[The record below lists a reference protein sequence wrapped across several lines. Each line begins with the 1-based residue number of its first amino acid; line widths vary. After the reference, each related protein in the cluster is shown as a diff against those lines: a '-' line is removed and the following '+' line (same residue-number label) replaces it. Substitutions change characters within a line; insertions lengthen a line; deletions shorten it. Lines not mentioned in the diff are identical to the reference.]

1 MNFEITAIR
10 YQMPGKNFEEKTQNA
25 QKFVAQLPIPSM
37 VYLKRE
43 PDNVY
48 SSNAIAVYYQNYN
61 KIGYISENYTKEIQR
76 VFPQEQSSTTI
87 VKAKVI
93 GKVGYI
99 TLTADVDIPKECLLP
114 PEPYKR
120 KIDPSPFDISM
131 PFMEEEN
138 KIELVTSLLL
148 PRDFKD
154 EDAEELIR
162 LSEHYCAQIPLTL
175 CDVDCK
181 NTSRI
186 LNKLKDF
193 TNNHSAISSSTK
205 KKLENLCHKIQ
216 NLVANIHREEDRN
229 KIYETHLVRM
239 KKFFSNEKDG
249 FFKRYDDNYLKVP
262 LGLAKT
268 EVIESEI
275 NRLTAWLDKVP
286 RGIFHS
292 HNLKKKDIVPQMR
305 YLHLSRSEMYDI
317 MGTELV
323 VLRLKEQLYQNELIK
338 NLESYTKQQNAVPDE
353 VCIPDDCRDAIN
365 KVMKPT
371 FTLPNKVVKISRNQ
385 IEKAAYVIDLTANVQ
400 VAMLMAISIDVEAI
414 RSGTKCID
422 FIRALIG
429 IGVLKY
435 SDDKA
440 IKNMSDGMNK
450 KLKTLKRN
458 KEHVSSNHPDYLLWK
473 DKDKEI
479 GKEIYKAMTTEELS
493 SVVF

>member
-10 YQMPGKNFEEKTQNA
+10 YQMPGKDFEEKTNNA
-25 QKFVAQLPIPSM
+25 KEFVAQLPIPSS

-61 KIGYISENYTKEIQR
+61 KIGYVSENYTKEIQR
-76 VFPQEQSSTTI
+76 AFPQEQSTTTI

-120 KIDPSPFDISM
+120 RIDPSPFDISM

-138 KIELVTSLLL
+138 KIELVTNLLL
-148 PRDFKD
+148 PRDFND
-154 EDAEELIR
+154 EDAEELIN
-162 LSEHYCAQIPLTL
+162 LSEYYYTQIPLTL

-186 LNKLKDF
+186 LDKLKKFIND
-193 TNNHSAISSSTK
+193 HPAISSSTK
-205 KKLENLCHKIQ
+205 KKLEDLCHKIQ

-229 KIYETHLVRM
+229 KIYENHLARM
-239 KKFFSNEKDG
+239 KEFFSNEKDG
-249 FFKRYDDNYLKVP
+249 FFKRYDDNYLKAP
-262 LGLAKT
+262 LGLANMDVLK
-268 EVIESEI
+268 SEY
-275 NRLTAWLDKVP
+275 NRLTDWLDKVP

-292 HNLKKKDIVPQMR
+292 HNLQKKDIVPQMR
-305 YLHLSRSEMYDI
+305 YLHLSRREMYDI

-323 VLRLKEQLYQNELIK
+323 VLRLKKQLYQNESIT
-338 NLESYTKQQNAVPDE
+338 NQESNTDQQNVVPDE
-353 VCIPDDCRDAIN
+353 VIIPDDCRDASN

-371 FTLPNKVVKISRNQ
+371 FTLPNGAVMNSRKQ
-385 IEKAAYVIDLTANVQ
+385 IVKAASVIDLTANVQ
-400 VAMLMAISIDVEAI
+400 VAMLMAISIEVKAI
-414 RSGTKCID
+414 RPGTKCID

-429 IGVLKY
+429 IKVLKY
-435 SDDKA
+435 SNENA
-440 IKNMSDGMNK
+440 IKKMANGMYK
-450 KLKTLKRN
+450 KLHGSQK
-458 KEHVSSNHPDYLLWK
+458 K
-473 DKDKEI
+473 DKKVLPLPPKHIQWKETDKTI
-479 GKEIYKAMTTEELS
+479 GDDIYKAMTTEEL
-493 SVVF
+493 

>member
-186 LNKLKDF
+186 LYKLKDF

-286 RGIFHS
+286 RVIFHS
-292 HNLKKKDIVPQMR
+292 HNLKKKDIIPQMR
-305 YLHLSRSEMYDI
+305 YLHLSRREMYDI

-338 NLESYTKQQNAVPDE
+338 NLESYSEQQNAVPDE

-365 KVMKPT
+365 KVMTPS

-414 RSGTKCID
+414 RSGTKSID

-479 GKEIYKAMTTEELS
+479 GKEIYKAMTTE
-493 SVVF
+493 

>member
-186 LNKLKDF
+186 LYKLKDF

-305 YLHLSRSEMYDI
+305 YLHLSRREMYDI

-365 KVMKPT
+365 KVMTPS

-414 RSGTKCID
+414 RSGTKSID

-479 GKEIYKAMTTEELS
+479 GKEIYKAMTTEEL
-493 SVVF
+493 

>member
-1 MNFEITAIR
+1 M
-10 YQMPGKNFEEKTQNA
+10 
-25 QKFVAQLPIPSM
+25 
-37 VYLKRE
+37 KRE

-305 YLHLSRSEMYDI
+305 YLHLSRREMYDI

-338 NLESYTKQQNAVPDE
+338 NLESYSEQQNAVPDE

-365 KVMKPT
+365 KVMTPS

-385 IEKAAYVIDLTANVQ
+385 IVKAAYVIDLTANVQ

-479 GKEIYKAMTTEELS
+479 GKEIYKAMTT
-493 SVVF
+493 

>member
-186 LNKLKDF
+186 LYKLKDF

-292 HNLKKKDIVPQMR
+292 HNLKKKDIIPQMR
-305 YLHLSRSEMYDI
+305 YLHLSRREMYDI

-338 NLESYTKQQNAVPDE
+338 NLESYSEQQNAVPDE

-365 KVMKPT
+365 KVMTPS

-414 RSGTKCID
+414 RSGTKSID
-422 FIRALIG
+422 FIRAFIG

-479 GKEIYKAMTTEELS
+479 GKEIYKAMTTE
-493 SVVF
+493 

>member
-10 YQMPGKNFEEKTQNA
+10 YQMPGKNFEEKTKNA

-305 YLHLSRSEMYDI
+305 YLHLSRREMYDI

-414 RSGTKCID
+414 RSGTKSID

-479 GKEIYKAMTTEELS
+479 GKEIYKAMTTE
-493 SVVF
+493 

>member
-229 KIYETHLVRM
+229 KIYETHLVKM

-292 HNLKKKDIVPQMR
+292 HNLKKKDIIPQMR
-305 YLHLSRSEMYDI
+305 YLHLSRREMYDI

-338 NLESYTKQQNAVPDE
+338 NLESYSEQQNAVPDE

-365 KVMKPT
+365 KVMTPS

-385 IEKAAYVIDLTANVQ
+385 IVKAAYVIDLTANVQ

-479 GKEIYKAMTTEELS
+479 GKEIYKAMTTE
-493 SVVF
+493 

>member
-186 LNKLKDF
+186 LYKLKDF

-305 YLHLSRSEMYDI
+305 YLHLSRREMYDI

-338 NLESYTKQQNAVPDE
+338 NLESYSEQQNAVPDE

-365 KVMKPT
+365 KVMTPS

-414 RSGTKCID
+414 RSGTKSID

-479 GKEIYKAMTTEELS
+479 GKEIYKAMTTE
-493 SVVF
+493 

>member
-305 YLHLSRSEMYDI
+305 YLHLSRREMYDI

-400 VAMLMAISIDVEAI
+400 VAMLMAISIDVGAI
-414 RSGTKCID
+414 RSGTKSID

-479 GKEIYKAMTTEELS
+479 GKEIYKAMTTE
-493 SVVF
+493 

>member
-186 LNKLKDF
+186 LYKLKDF

-292 HNLKKKDIVPQMR
+292 HNLKKKDIIPQMR
-305 YLHLSRSEMYDI
+305 YLHLSRREMYDI

-338 NLESYTKQQNAVPDE
+338 NLESYSEQQNAVPDE

-365 KVMKPT
+365 KVMTPS

-414 RSGTKCID
+414 RSGTKSID

-479 GKEIYKAMTTEELS
+479 GKEIYKAMTTE
-493 SVVF
+493 

>member
-292 HNLKKKDIVPQMR
+292 HNLKKKDIIPQMR
-305 YLHLSRSEMYDI
+305 YLHLSRREMYDI

-338 NLESYTKQQNAVPDE
+338 NLESYSEQQNAVPDE
-353 VCIPDDCRDAIN
+353 VCIPEDCRDAIN
-365 KVMKPT
+365 KVMTPS

-385 IEKAAYVIDLTANVQ
+385 IVKAAYVIDLTANVQ

-479 GKEIYKAMTTEELS
+479 GKEIYKAMTTEEL
-493 SVVF
+493 

>member
-87 VKAKVI
+87 IKAKVI

-239 KKFFSNEKDG
+239 KKFFSNENDG

-305 YLHLSRSEMYDI
+305 YLHLSRREMYDI

-414 RSGTKCID
+414 RSGTKSID

-479 GKEIYKAMTTEELS
+479 GKEIYKAMTTE
-493 SVVF
+493 

>member
-10 YQMPGKNFEEKTQNA
+10 YQMPGKNFEEKTKNA
-25 QKFVAQLPIPSM
+25 KDFVAQLPIPSM

-76 VFPQEQSSTTI
+76 VFPPELSSTTI

-93 GKVGYI
+93 GKIGNI
-99 TLTADVDIPKECLLP
+99 TLTADVDTPKECLLA

-120 KIDPSPFDISM
+120 RIAPSPFDISM

-138 KIELVTSLLL
+138 KIELVTNLLL
-148 PRDFKD
+148 PRDFNDK
-154 EDAEELIR
+154 DAEELIN
-162 LSEHYCAQIPLTL
+162 LSEYYYTQIPLTL

-229 KIYETHLVRM
+229 KIYENHLARM
-239 KKFFSNEKDG
+239 KEFFSNEKDG

-305 YLHLSRSEMYDI
+305 YLHLSRREMYDI

-338 NLESYTKQQNAVPDE
+338 NLESYSEQQNAVPDE

-371 FTLPNKVVKISRNQ
+371 FTLPNKAVMISRNQ
-385 IEKAAYVIDLTANVQ
+385 IVKAAYVIDLTANVQ
-400 VAMLMAISIDVEAI
+400 VAMLMAISIDVKAI

-440 IKNMSDGMNK
+440 IKNMSNGMNK

-479 GKEIYKAMTTEELS
+479 GKEIYKAMTTKD
-493 SVVF
+493 V

>member
-1 MNFEITAIR
+1 MKFVITAIR
-10 YQMPGKNFEEKTQNA
+10 YQMPGKDFDEQSHNA
-25 QKFVAQLPIPSM
+25 QEFVAQLPIPST

-43 PDNVY
+43 PDNIY
-48 SSNAIAVYYQNYN
+48 SPNAIAVYYQNYN
-61 KIGYISENYTKEIQR
+61 KIGYVSENYTKEIQR

-87 VKAKVI
+87 KAKVI

-120 KIDPSPFDISM
+120 RIDPSPFDISM

-154 EDAEELIR
+154 EDVEELIR

-193 TNNHSAISSSTK
+193 INNHSAISSSTK

-239 KKFFSNEKDG
+239 KEFFSNEKDG
-249 FFKRYDDNYLKVP
+249 FFKRYDDNYLKSP
-262 LGLAKT
+262 LNLAET
-268 EVIESEI
+268 DVIKSEI

-292 HNLKKKDIVPQMR
+292 HNLRKKDIAPQMR
-305 YLHLSRSEMYDI
+305 YLHLSRREMYDI

-323 VLRLKEQLYQNELIK
+323 VLRLKEQLYQNELIE
-338 NLESYTKQQNAVPDE
+338 NQESYTEQQNAVPDE
-353 VCIPDDCRDAIN
+353 IYIPDDCRDAII

-371 FTLPNKVVKISRNQ
+371 FTLPNGVVKISRNQ
-385 IEKAAYVIDLTANVQ
+385 IVKAAYVIDLTTNVQ

-440 IKNMSDGMNK
+440 IENMSDGMNK
-450 KLKTLKRN
+450 KLRTWERN
-458 KEHVSSNHPDYLLWK
+458 KEHVSSNHPAYLLWK
-473 DKDKEI
+473 NKKDKEI
-479 GKEIYKAMTTEELS
+479 GEKIYKAMTTE
-493 SVVF
+493 

>member
-120 KIDPSPFDISM
+120 KIDPSPFEISM

-292 HNLKKKDIVPQMR
+292 HNLKKKDIIPQMR
-305 YLHLSRSEMYDI
+305 YLHLSRREMYDI

-338 NLESYTKQQNAVPDE
+338 NLESYSEQQNAVPDE

-365 KVMKPT
+365 KVITPS

-414 RSGTKCID
+414 RSGTKSID

-479 GKEIYKAMTTEELS
+479 GKEIYKAMTTEEL
-493 SVVF
+493 

>member
-1 MNFEITAIR
+1 MNFDITAIR
-10 YQMPGKNFEEKTQNA
+10 YQMPGKDFEEKTKNA
-25 QKFVAQLPIPSM
+25 KEFVAQLPIPSM

-61 KIGYISENYTKEIQR
+61 KIGYISENYTKEIRR
-76 VFPQEQSSTTI
+76 VFPSEQSSTTI

-93 GKVGYI
+93 GKIGYI
-99 TLTADVDIPKECLLP
+99 TLTADVDIPKECLLA

-120 KIDPSPFDISM
+120 RISPSPFDISM

-138 KIELVTSLLL
+138 KIELVTNLLL
-148 PRDFKD
+148 PRDFND
-154 EDAEELIR
+154 EDAEELIN
-162 LSEHYCAQIPLTL
+162 LSEYYYTQIPLTL

-193 TNNHSAISSSTK
+193 TNNHSTISSSTK
-205 KKLENLCHKIQ
+205 KKLEDLCHKIQ

-229 KIYETHLVRM
+229 KIYENHLARM
-239 KKFFSNEKDG
+239 KEFFSNEKDG
-249 FFKRYDDNYLKVP
+249 FFKRYDENYLKVP

-268 EVIESEI
+268 DVIESEI

-305 YLHLSRSEMYDI
+305 YLHLSRREMYDI

-338 NLESYTKQQNAVPDE
+338 NQDTYSDQQNVVPDE
-353 VCIPDDCRDAIN
+353 VIIPDDCREAIS

-371 FTLPNKVVKISRNQ
+371 FTLPNKVVMNSRNQ
-385 IEKAAYVIDLTANVQ
+385 IIKAASVIDLTTNVQ
-400 VAMLMAISIDVEAI
+400 VAMLMAVAMEVKAI
-414 RSGTKCID
+414 RPGTKCID

-429 IGVLKY
+429 IGVLEY
-435 SDDKA
+435 SDEKA
-440 IKNMSDGMNK
+440 IKNMADGMNRKLHGSQK
-450 KLKTLKRN
+450 KDKKVPSLPP
-458 KEHVSSNHPDYLLWK
+458 NHLLWTGT
-473 DKDKEI
+473 DRNI
-479 GKEIYKAMTTEELS
+479 GDAIYKAMTTEEL
-493 SVVF
+493 

>member
-87 VKAKVI
+87 IKAKVI

-99 TLTADVDIPKECLLP
+99 TLTADVDIPKECLLS

-305 YLHLSRSEMYDI
+305 YLHLSRREMYDI

-365 KVMKPT
+365 KVMTPS

-414 RSGTKCID
+414 RSGTKSID

-479 GKEIYKAMTTEELS
+479 GKEIYKAMTTE
-493 SVVF
+493 

>member
-10 YQMPGKNFEEKTQNA
+10 YKMPGKNFEEKTQNA

-305 YLHLSRSEMYDI
+305 YLHLSRREMYDI

-365 KVMKPT
+365 KVMTPS

-414 RSGTKCID
+414 RSGTKSID

-479 GKEIYKAMTTEELS
+479 GKEIYKAMTTEEL
-493 SVVF
+493 

>member
-10 YQMPGKNFEEKTQNA
+10 YQMPGKNFEEKTKNA
-25 QKFVAQLPIPSM
+25 KDFVAQLPIPSM

-76 VFPQEQSSTTI
+76 VFPPELSSTTI

-93 GKVGYI
+93 GKIGNI
-99 TLTADVDIPKECLLP
+99 TLTADVDTPKECLLA

-120 KIDPSPFDISM
+120 RIAPSPFDISM

-138 KIELVTSLLL
+138 KIELVTNLLL
-148 PRDFKD
+148 PRDFNDK
-154 EDAEELIR
+154 DAEELIN
-162 LSEHYCAQIPLTL
+162 LSEYYYTQIPLTL

-305 YLHLSRSEMYDI
+305 YLHLSRREMYDI

-338 NLESYTKQQNAVPDE
+338 NLKSYSEQQNAVPDE

-365 KVMKPT
+365 KVMTPS

-385 IEKAAYVIDLTANVQ
+385 IVKAAYVIDLTANVQ

-479 GKEIYKAMTTEELS
+479 GKEIYKAMTT
-493 SVVF
+493 

>member
-186 LNKLKDF
+186 LYKLKDF

-292 HNLKKKDIVPQMR
+292 HNLKKKDIIPQMR
-305 YLHLSRSEMYDI
+305 YLHLSRREMYDI

-338 NLESYTKQQNAVPDE
+338 NLESYSEQQNAVPDE
-353 VCIPDDCRDAIN
+353 VCIPDDCIDAIN
-365 KVMKPT
+365 KVMTPS

-414 RSGTKCID
+414 RSGTKSID

-479 GKEIYKAMTTEELS
+479 GKEIYKAMTTEEL
-493 SVVF
+493 

>member
-181 NTSRI
+181 NTSQI
-186 LNKLKDF
+186 LYKLKDF

-292 HNLKKKDIVPQMR
+292 HNLKKKDIIPQMR
-305 YLHLSRSEMYDI
+305 YLHLSRREMYDI

-338 NLESYTKQQNAVPDE
+338 NLESYSEQQNAVPDE

-365 KVMKPT
+365 KVMTPS

-414 RSGTKCID
+414 RSGTKSID

-479 GKEIYKAMTTEELS
+479 GKEIYKAMTTE
-493 SVVF
+493 

>member
-186 LNKLKDF
+186 LYKLKDF

-292 HNLKKKDIVPQMR
+292 HNLKKKDIIPQMR
-305 YLHLSRSEMYDI
+305 YLHLSRREMYDI

-338 NLESYTKQQNAVPDE
+338 NLESYSEQQNAVPDE

-414 RSGTKCID
+414 RSGTKSID

-479 GKEIYKAMTTEELS
+479 GKEIYKAMTTE
-493 SVVF
+493 

>member
-186 LNKLKDF
+186 LYKLKDF

-292 HNLKKKDIVPQMR
+292 HNLKKKDIIPQMR
-305 YLHLSRSEMYDI
+305 YLHLSRREMYDI

-338 NLESYTKQQNAVPDE
+338 NLESYSEQQNAVPDE

-365 KVMKPT
+365 KVMTPS

-385 IEKAAYVIDLTANVQ
+385 IVKAAYVIDLTANVQ

-414 RSGTKCID
+414 RSGTKSID

-479 GKEIYKAMTTEELS
+479 GKEIYKAMTTE
-493 SVVF
+493 

>member
-61 KIGYISENYTKEIQR
+61 KIGYVSENYTKEIQR

-99 TLTADVDIPKECLLP
+99 TLTADVDIPKECLLA

-305 YLHLSRSEMYDI
+305 YLHLSRREMYDI

-479 GKEIYKAMTTEELS
+479 GKEIYKAMTTEEL
-493 SVVF
+493 

>member
-229 KIYETHLVRM
+229 KIYENHLARM
-239 KKFFSNEKDG
+239 KEFFSNEKDG

-305 YLHLSRSEMYDI
+305 YLHLSRREMYDI

-338 NLESYTKQQNAVPDE
+338 NLESYSEQQNAVPDE

-385 IEKAAYVIDLTANVQ
+385 IVKAAYVIDLTANVQ

-440 IKNMSDGMNK
+440 IKNMSNGMNK

-479 GKEIYKAMTTEELS
+479 GKEIYKAMTTE
-493 SVVF
+493 

>member
-120 KIDPSPFDISM
+120 KIDLSPFDISM

-305 YLHLSRSEMYDI
+305 YLHLSRREMYDI

-365 KVMKPT
+365 KVMTPS

-414 RSGTKCID
+414 RSGTKSID

-479 GKEIYKAMTTEELS
+479 GKEIYKAMTTEEL
-493 SVVF
+493 

>member
-305 YLHLSRSEMYDI
+305 YLHLSRREMYDI

-338 NLESYTKQQNAVPDE
+338 NLESYSEQQNAVPDE

-414 RSGTKCID
+414 RSGTKSID

-479 GKEIYKAMTTEELS
+479 GKEIYKAMTTE
-493 SVVF
+493 

>member
-305 YLHLSRSEMYDI
+305 YLHLSRREMYDI

-479 GKEIYKAMTTEELS
+479 GKEIYKAMTTEEL
-493 SVVF
+493 

>member
-305 YLHLSRSEMYDI
+305 YLHLSRREMYDI

-338 NLESYTKQQNAVPDE
+338 NLESYTKQQNAVSDE

-385 IEKAAYVIDLTANVQ
+385 IEKAAYVIDLTTNVQ

-479 GKEIYKAMTTEELS
+479 GKEIYKAMTTEEL
-493 SVVF
+493 

>member
-10 YQMPGKNFEEKTQNA
+10 YQMPGKNFEEKTKNA
-25 QKFVAQLPIPSM
+25 KDFVAQLPIPSM

-76 VFPQEQSSTTI
+76 VFPPELSSTTI

-93 GKVGYI
+93 GKIGNI
-99 TLTADVDIPKECLLP
+99 TLTADVDTPKECLLA

-120 KIDPSPFDISM
+120 RIAPSPFDISM

-138 KIELVTSLLL
+138 KIELVTNLLL
-148 PRDFKD
+148 PRDFNDK
-154 EDAEELIR
+154 DAEELIN
-162 LSEHYCAQIPLTL
+162 LSEYYYTQIPLTL

-193 TNNHSAISSSTK
+193 TNNHPAISSSTK

-229 KIYETHLVRM
+229 KIYENHLARM
-239 KKFFSNEKDG
+239 KEFFSNEKDG

-305 YLHLSRSEMYDI
+305 YLHLSRREMYDI

-414 RSGTKCID
+414 RSGTKSID

-479 GKEIYKAMTTEELS
+479 GKEIYKAMTTE
-493 SVVF
+493 

>member
-292 HNLKKKDIVPQMR
+292 HNLKKKDIIPQMR
-305 YLHLSRSEMYDI
+305 YLHLSRREMYDI

-338 NLESYTKQQNAVPDE
+338 NLESYSEQQNAVPDE

-414 RSGTKCID
+414 RSGTKSID

-479 GKEIYKAMTTEELS
+479 GKEIYKAMTTEEL
-493 SVVF
+493 

>member
-186 LNKLKDF
+186 LYKLKDF

-292 HNLKKKDIVPQMR
+292 HNLKKKDIIPQMR
-305 YLHLSRSEMYDI
+305 YLHLSRREMYDI

-338 NLESYTKQQNAVPDE
+338 NLESYSEQQNAVSDE

-365 KVMKPT
+365 KVMTPS

-414 RSGTKCID
+414 RSGTKSID

-479 GKEIYKAMTTEELS
+479 GKEIYKAMTTEEL
-493 SVVF
+493 

>member
-87 VKAKVI
+87 IKAKVI

-120 KIDPSPFDISM
+120 RIDPSPFDISM

-138 KIELVTSLLL
+138 KIELVTNLLL
-148 PRDFKD
+148 PRDFNDK
-154 EDAEELIR
+154 DAEELIN
-162 LSEHYCAQIPLTL
+162 LSEYYYSQIPLTL

-193 TNNHSAISSSTK
+193 TNNHPAISSSTK
-205 KKLENLCHKIQ
+205 KKLDDLCHKIQ

-229 KIYETHLVRM
+229 KIYENHLARM
-239 KKFFSNEKDG
+239 KEFFSNEKDG
-249 FFKRYDDNYLKVP
+249 FFKRYDDNYLKAP

-268 EVIESEI
+268 DILKSEL
-275 NRLTAWLDKVP
+275 NRLTDWLDKVP

-292 HNLKKKDIVPQMR
+292 HNLQKKDIVPQMR
-305 YLHLSRSEMYDI
+305 YLHLSRREMYDI

-371 FTLPNKVVKISRNQ
+371 YTLPNKVVKISRNQ

-414 RSGTKCID
+414 RSGTKSID

-479 GKEIYKAMTTEELS
+479 GKEIYKAMTTE
-493 SVVF
+493 

>member
-186 LNKLKDF
+186 LYKLKDF

-292 HNLKKKDIVPQMR
+292 HNLKKKDIIPQMR
-305 YLHLSRSEMYDI
+305 YLHLSRREMYDI

-338 NLESYTKQQNAVPDE
+338 NLESYSEQQNAVPDE
-353 VCIPDDCRDAIN
+353 VCIPNDCIDAIN
-365 KVMKPT
+365 KVMTPS

-414 RSGTKCID
+414 RSGTKSID

-479 GKEIYKAMTTEELS
+479 GKEIYKAMTTEEL
-493 SVVF
+493 

>member
-76 VFPQEQSSTTI
+76 VFPQEQSFTTI

-186 LNKLKDF
+186 LYKLKDF

-292 HNLKKKDIVPQMR
+292 HNLKKKDIIPQMR
-305 YLHLSRSEMYDI
+305 YLHLSRREMYDI

-338 NLESYTKQQNAVPDE
+338 NLESYSEQQNAVPDE

-365 KVMKPT
+365 KVMTPS

-414 RSGTKCID
+414 RSGTKSID

-479 GKEIYKAMTTEELS
+479 GKEIYKAMTTE
-493 SVVF
+493 

>member
-10 YQMPGKNFEEKTQNA
+10 YQMPGKNFEEKTKNA
-25 QKFVAQLPIPSM
+25 KDFVAQLPIPSM

-76 VFPQEQSSTTI
+76 VFPPELSSTTI

-93 GKVGYI
+93 GKIGNI
-99 TLTADVDIPKECLLP
+99 TLTADVDTPKECLLA

-120 KIDPSPFDISM
+120 RIAPSPFDISM

-138 KIELVTSLLL
+138 KIELVTNLLL
-148 PRDFKD
+148 PRDFNDK
-154 EDAEELIR
+154 DAEELIN
-162 LSEHYCAQIPLTL
+162 LSEYYYTQIPLTL

-305 YLHLSRSEMYDI
+305 YLHLSRREMYDI

-338 NLESYTKQQNAVPDE
+338 NLESYSEQQNAVPDE

-365 KVMKPT
+365 KVMTPS

-385 IEKAAYVIDLTANVQ
+385 IVKAAYVIDLTANVQ

-479 GKEIYKAMTTEELS
+479 GKEIYKAMTT
-493 SVVF
+493 

>member
-216 NLVANIHREEDRN
+216 NLVANMHREEDRN

-305 YLHLSRSEMYDI
+305 YLHLSRREMYDI

-338 NLESYTKQQNAVPDE
+338 NLESYSEQQNAVPDE

-365 KVMKPT
+365 KVMTPS

-385 IEKAAYVIDLTANVQ
+385 IVKAAYVIDLTANVQ

-479 GKEIYKAMTTEELS
+479 GKEIYKAMTT
-493 SVVF
+493 